1 VGKNILAAIAA
12 LFGYLVLDFA
22 ALAILP
28 PWGERLVL
36 AVVAALLG
44 LFGRNWSWLK
54 VLLFALMA
62 AGLEILG
69 IYLGTR
75 DPLRQAGVHA
85 QVILNEMM
93 KKSANTLLMVV
104 ATVVVAATVGYLLR
118 KLVSGGSAGN
128 RTAAP

>member
-22 ALAILP
+22 ALAVLP

-36 AVVAALLG
+36 AIVAALLG
-44 LFGRNWSWLK
+44 VSGRTWSWLK
-54 VLLFALMA
+54 VLLFALLA

-75 DPLRQAGVHA
+75 PLLRQAGVHA

-104 ATVVVAATVGYLLR
+104 GTVVVAATVGYLFR
-118 KLVSGGSAGN
+118 KLASGGPDGN
-128 RTAAP
+128 RSAAP

>member
-1 VGKNILAAIAA
+1 MGKNILAALAA

-22 ALAILP
+22 ALAVLP

-44 LFGRNWSWLK
+44 LSGRTWSWLK

-75 DPLRQAGVHA
+75 PLLRQAGAHD

-104 ATVVVAATVGYLLR
+104 GTVVVAATVGYLFR
-118 KLVSGGSAGN
+118 KLVSGGPDGN
-128 RTAAP
+128 RSAAP